1 MEMGLL
7 EVLRQY
13 AETVKERHARR
24 AMPTSIVRD
33 FGSRSETPVF
43 FLHLG
48 IKVPLLRKC
57 VFSVMAFPFLFIELS
72 RISMRVSFSC
82 SCYTPTTPG
91 MGMDLTLI
99 FCSCN
104 KQQDWLLLIFLQA
117 PR

>member
-43 FLHLG
+43 FFHLD
-48 IKVPLLRKC
+48 IKVPLL
-57 VFSVMAFPFLFIELS
+57 
-72 RISMRVSFSC
+72 
-82 SCYTPTTPG
+82 
-91 MGMDLTLI
+91 
-99 FCSCN
+99 
-104 KQQDWLLLIFLQA
+104 
-117 PR
+117 